1 MSGVANK
8 LRRLGYK
15 IKHDYLAIENIV
27 LVVAV
32 AMCLIWTFQSIEAM
46 TRNWTLTER
55 LNTERKNLELLEIE
69 VESAE
74 LENEY
79 LKSEEYQELSARR
92 LLDKQLPGE
101 QMVSLPEN
109 STTAKEKHK
118 STTSSTTTTKEPA
131 EYSNFEKW
139 LHYLF
144 PSY

>member
-1 MSGVANK
+1 M
-8 LRRLGYK
+8 RRLSYK

-27 LVVAV
+27 LVIAV
-32 AMCLIWTFQSIEAM
+32 TMCLVWTFQSIEAM

-55 LNTERKNLELLEIE
+55 LNAERKSLELLEIE

-101 QMVSLPEN
+101 QLVVLPDN
-109 STTAKEKHK
+109 SEAAKEKHK
-118 STTSSTTTTKEPA
+118 STAPVATKEPK